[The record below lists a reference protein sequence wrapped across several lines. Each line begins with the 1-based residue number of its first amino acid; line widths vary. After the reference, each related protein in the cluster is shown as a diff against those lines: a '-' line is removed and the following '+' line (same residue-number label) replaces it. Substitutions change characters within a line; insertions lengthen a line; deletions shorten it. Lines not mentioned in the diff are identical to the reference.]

1 MDFSPIT
8 NPWFYAVAIPGVI
21 LTGISKAGFGGAVG
35 GIAVPLMVLVIDAP
49 QAVAIM
55 LPILCVMDLL
65 GLFAF
70 RRNVLWPVL
79 RVAVIAGLAG
89 SLLGYLLFNVVDSR
103 WIKALIGVESVLFAL
118 FWMMQGRRGEQA
130 PALPFSAQRTALW
143 SSISGF
149 TSFISHAGGPPM
161 MRLLLPMRPAPRDV
175 VGTMAWYFAVINAA
189 KWLPY
194 GLMGMLSARNLDTSL
209 ALLPVVP
216 VGYLIGLWFLRWIKP
231 AAFSRVAVWG
241 LLITG
246 LKLSW
251 DAFM

>member
-118 FWMMQGRRGEQA
+118 FWMMQGRRGNKRRLCPSLPSAPHSGQA
-130 PALPFSAQRTALW
+130 SRGSPASSRT
-143 SSISGF
+143 
-149 TSFISHAGGPPM
+149 
-161 MRLLLPMRPAPRDV
+161 RVVRP
-175 VGTMAWYFAVINAA
+175 
-189 KWLPY
+189 
-194 GLMGMLSARNLDTSL
+194 
-209 ALLPVVP
+209 
-216 VGYLIGLWFLRWIKP
+216 
-231 AAFSRVAVWG
+231 
-241 LLITG
+241 
-246 LKLSW
+246 
-251 DAFM
+251 

>member
-8 NPWFYAVAIPGVI
+8 NPWFYAAAIPAVI

-35 GIAVPLMVLVIDAP
+35 GISIPLMVLVIDAP

-65 GLFAF
+65 GLIAF
-70 RRNVLWPVL
+70 RRNVLWHVL
-79 RVAVIAGLAG
+79 KVAVVAGLAG
-89 SLLGYLLFNVVDSR
+89 ALLGYLLFNLVDGR
-103 WIKALIGVESVLFAL
+103 WIKALIGIESVLFAL
-118 FWMMQGRRGEQA
+118 FWLMQGRSATQA
-130 PALPFSAQRTALW
+130 PALPFSRARTALW
-143 SSISGF
+143 ASVSGF

-161 MRLLLPMRPAPRDV
+161 MRLLLPMRLAPRDM
-175 VGTMAWYFAVINAA
+175 VGTMAWYFTAINAA
-189 KWLPY
+189 KWVPY
-194 GLMGMLSARNLDTSL
+194 GTMGLLDARNFDTSL
-209 ALLPVVP
+209 ALLPIVP

-231 AAFSRVAVWG
+231 AAFSRVVVWG
-241 LLITG
+241 LLVTG